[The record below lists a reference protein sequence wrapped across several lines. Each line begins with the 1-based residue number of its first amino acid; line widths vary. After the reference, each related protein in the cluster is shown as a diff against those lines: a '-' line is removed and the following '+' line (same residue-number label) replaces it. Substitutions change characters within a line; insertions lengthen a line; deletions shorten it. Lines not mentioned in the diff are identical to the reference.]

1 MCAPAKRR
9 LNLSEISLQLW
20 KRIFYSALT
29 YRINC
34 FEKKQL
40 KLKRIEGT
48 NI

>member
-1 MCAPAKRR
+1 MCDQPKRR
-9 LNLSEISLQLW
+9 LNLPERSLQLW

-29 YRINC
+29 YRIHC
-34 FEKKQL
+34 LEKKQL